1 MIGILGGT
9 FDPVHFGHLRP
20 ALDVAEA
27 LKLDEVR
34 FIPCGQPP
42 HREQP
47 VASALQRLSMLR
59 AAVSSHPGFK
69 VDDRE
74 LRREGPSYMVDTLTS
89 LKRDFPEQS
98 LCLVLG
104 WDAFIQLEKWHEWKK
119 LFELANIAVTH
130 RPGWS
135 IDQIS
140 KGSELAKLV
149 NEKLVTADKL
159 STRQSGY
166 ITFIPVTQLDISA
179 TQIRHQLQ
187 QGNSVSY
194 LLPEKVEQLILNQH
208 IYG

>member
-20 ALDVAEA
+20 ALEVAQV

-59 AAVSSHPGFK
+59 AAIAGYAGFK

-74 LRREGPSYMVDTLTS
+74 LRRDGPSYMVDTLAS
-89 LKRDFPEQS
+89 LQNDFPGQT
-98 LCLVLG
+98 LCLILG
-104 WDAFIQLEKWHEWKK
+104 WDAFVHLESWHQWQR
-119 LFELANIAVTH
+119 LFEMAHIVVTH

-135 IDQIS
+135 PGQIARQ
-140 KGSELAKLV
+140 SELGRLV
-149 NEKLVTADKL
+149 EQKTVTEDKL
-159 STRQSGY
+159 SRKQAGY
-166 ITFIPVTQLDISA
+166 ITFIPVTQLDISS
-179 TQIRHQLQ
+179 THIRQQLQ
-187 QGNSVSY
+187 QGNSVRY
-194 LLPEKVEQLILNQH
+194 LLPGDVEQLILNQN

>member
-9 FDPVHFGHLRP
+9 FDPIHFGHLRP
-20 ALDVAEA
+20 ALDVAEI

-59 AAVSSHPGFK
+59 AAVSSHPKLK

-74 LRREGPSYMVDTLTS
+74 LSRQGPSYMVDTLAS
-89 LKRDFPEQS
+89 LKKDFPEKN
-98 LCLVLG
+98 LCLILG
-104 WDAFIQLEKWHEWKK
+104 WDAFIHLESWHQWER
-119 LFELANIAVTH
+119 LLELANIAVTH

-135 IDQIS
+135 VEQIG
-140 KGSELAKLV
+140 KHSELAKLIDERTV
-149 NEKLVTADKL
+149 AAEKLSSKAA
-159 STRQSGY
+159 GF
-166 ITFIPVTQLDISA
+166 ITFIAVTQLDISS
-179 TQIRHQLQ
+179 TQIRQQLQ

-194 LLPEKVEQLILNQH
+194 LLPDKVEQLIINQH